1 MTRRERLE
9 AKLEKRREW
18 ADKAGERASARFKK
32 ADSYVDGIPMGQPI
46 LVGHH
51 SEKRHRKAIER
62 CHANGFKGVEEL
74 KLAKHHESKADGLEC
89 QLDSCVF
96 ADDPDAIEALTAKIE
111 AAERKQEQYKAINRA
126 VKAKPRCQPTPEK
139 IAALVALGLTE
150 ANAQEAFKPDI
161 YGRYGIPSYALQ
173 NNNANIRRMR
183 LRIKDV
189 QRRQAK
195 QAAADASEN
204 GVILARHES
213 ANWATVTFS
222 EKPERSILQ
231 ALRDASYHFRGGSW
245 QGYLDRLPAC
255 VAELEGG
262 AQ

>member
-18 ADKAGERASARFKK
+18 ADKAEARASDRFKK
-32 ADSYVDGIPMGQPI
+32 ADSYVAGIPMGQPI

-89 QLDSCVF
+89 QLDTCVF
-96 ADDPDAIEALTAKIE
+96 SDDPDAIEALTAKIE
-111 AAERKQEQYKAINRA
+111 AAERKQEQYKAINKA
-126 VKAKPRCQPTPEK
+126 VNAKPKGQPTPEK
-139 IAALVALGLTE
+139 LAALVALGLSE
-150 ANAQEAFKPDI
+150 NAAQEAFNPDFC
-161 YGRYGIPSYALQ
+161 GRIGIPSYTLQ

-183 LRIKDV
+183 LRIAEIE
-189 QRRQAK
+189 RRQAT
-195 QAAADASEN
+195 QASAEAAG
-204 GVILARHES
+204 GVVIARS
-213 ANWATVTFS
+213 NDNVYCSVTFA

-231 ALRDASYHFRGGSW
+231 ALRDADFHWGGGSW
-245 QGYLDRLPAC
+245 GGRVDRLPAC
-255 VAELEGG
+255 VLEL
-262 AQ
+262 